1 MVRWRPFVQW
11 ILAIPHL
18 IIANVI
24 SSLSQV
30 IAFVSWFV
38 IVFTGKL
45 PEGLANLQAMC
56 IRYQIRAYSYAGF
69 LRTSYPAF
77 EFDMTQAE
85 PGGDEVS
92 VELPAQLEDRNRLT
106 VGLRLFMLIPIA
118 IVGILW
124 SIVAMFVGFIGA
136 FGLLLRDEFPP
147 LGL

>member
-56 IRYQIRAYSYAGF
+56 IRYQIRAHSYAGF